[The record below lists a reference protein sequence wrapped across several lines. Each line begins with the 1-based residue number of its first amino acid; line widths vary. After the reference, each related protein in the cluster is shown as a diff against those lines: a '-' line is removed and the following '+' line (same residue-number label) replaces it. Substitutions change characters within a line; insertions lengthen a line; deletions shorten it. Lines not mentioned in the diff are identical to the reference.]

1 MPYIFLLA
9 DKGYIY
15 RRYCMCMCVCVCV
28 CACMYV
34 NGMSVAPEKEILL
47 LDLLTHC
54 QALLQAGNRF

>member
-1 MPYIFLLA
+1 MHV
-9 DKGYIY
+9 
-15 RRYCMCMCVCVCV
+15 CVCVCVCV
-28 CACMYV
+28 CARTCMYV

>member
-1 MPYIFLLA
+1 MQYIFLLA
-9 DKGYIY
+9 DKGCIY
-15 RRYCMCMCVCVCV
+15 RRQCMCMCVCV